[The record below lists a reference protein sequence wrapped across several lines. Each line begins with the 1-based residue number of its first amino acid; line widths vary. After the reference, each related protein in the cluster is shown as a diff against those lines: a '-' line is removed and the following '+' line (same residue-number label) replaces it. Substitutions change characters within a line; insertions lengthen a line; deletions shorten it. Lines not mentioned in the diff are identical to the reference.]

1 MRHQQKELPKMLAS
15 SKRFKPPYTS
25 MIIFFLS
32 LLLTIFNIFT
42 GFSVTSDMLMNILDP
57 PLSPEDVLLI
67 PRIEELARTAF
78 YDCPN
83 GLLKMEDTYVP
94 TYKTHWGRKIP
105 RVIHMTAKSRCVTP
119 EVYVHLQKW
128 RLQGHSFYFHD
139 DYAVDRLLYA
149 NHSGTAQELIPNMT
163 EVLSCITNGATKS
176 DIWRYLV
183 LWHYGGIYVSI

>member
-1 MRHQQKELPKMLAS
+1 MLAS
-15 SKRFKPPYTS
+15 SKRFKPPYTP

-67 PRIEELARTAF
+67 PRIEELVQTAF